1 MPFILLEHKIKRSQ
15 KLQGNRETFK
25 FHIINVYCVA
35 VLDFIMVYLVAKC
48 KLKKSQNQIGKKTH
62 KLAIN
67 ELSVCVLVLF
77 SFL

>member
-48 KLKKSQNQIGKKTH
+48 KLKKAKAKTKK
-62 KLAIN
+62 LIN
-67 ELSVCVLVLF
+67 
-77 SFL
+77 